1 MSNRS
6 LKAYV
11 ESMREKAA
19 EKAKV
24 EIVPDYK
31 GPSPSSPSFGKTPKD
46 SGGKGQ
52 SGKVSP
58 YKGGKDA
65 PNPNK
70 SFSDGLAHKGD
81 KGYQK
86 TYTKAHGEKE
96 KVIASYPKIT
106 TQEWLDRTKK
116 LSLAEFTKKIRK
128 DRLSGIESN
137 PSAIYE
143 SIKETMSVC
152 EKNKRYI
159 LDTVLEMK
167 RSGLFESFFATMAQQ
182 PEAFDVLAKL
192 MESTNYSRQFVDA
205 INEMVAPPIDSDH
218 HMGSKRHRDDDM
230 SYDDDH
236 EMSDDDHDEEDHD
249 EEDHDEDH
257 DEEDHEMSDD
267 DLSDDDHDE
276 DDHDEDDHDEDDDD
290 LSDDDDDYMDDN
302 DMDSD
307 DEYPDRKRVHMDDE
321 GMKDKGS
328 APANLINAMKN
339 SPMMKRMM
347 RKW

>member
-24 EIVPDYK
+24 EIVPDYN

-65 PNPNK
+65 ANPNK

-86 TYTKAHGEKE
+86 VHTKAHGEKE
-96 KVIASYPKIT
+96 KVLASYPKIT

-218 HMGSKRHRDDDM
+218 HMGSKKHHDDKDISDDD
-230 SYDDDH
+230 YD
-236 EMSDDDHDEEDHD
+236 MSDDDDQ
-249 EEDHDEDH
+249 
-257 DEEDHEMSDD
+257 MSDD
-267 DLSDDDHDE
+267 DE
-276 DDHDEDDHDEDDDD
+276 I
-290 LSDDDDDYMDDN
+290 SDDDDDNDN
-302 DMDSD
+302 DDDISDDDDEISDDDDDDDHDDDDHDDDDHDHDDIESD
-307 DEYPDRKRVHMDDE
+307 DEYSDEKRVHMDDE
-321 GMKDKGS
+321 DVKDKGN

-347 RKW
+347 KKW